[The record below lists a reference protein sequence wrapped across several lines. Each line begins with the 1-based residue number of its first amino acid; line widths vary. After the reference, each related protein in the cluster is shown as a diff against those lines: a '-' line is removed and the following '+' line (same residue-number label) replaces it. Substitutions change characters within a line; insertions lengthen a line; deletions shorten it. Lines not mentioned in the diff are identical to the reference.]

1 MGGFIWGQRPGQV
14 WSTTQM
20 ALHQGKLV
28 LATCTFA
35 NDIRGD
41 LTYTT
46 SAVAE
51 AIRHRLD
58 TGSRRMIY
66 APSSKHDTA
75 GEALPDISI
84 SPSDRSFS
92 LDFPDNREQTERF
105 SIKLKLY
112 QARVLADV
120 LEIMDEGRRL

>member
-1 MGGFIWGQRPGQV
+1 
-14 WSTTQM
+14 M
-20 ALHQGKLV
+20 ALHQGKAV

-41 LTYTT
+41 LRYTT

-58 TGSRRMIY
+58 NGSRRMIY
-66 APSSKHDTA
+66 SPSPKHDPA
-75 GEALPDISI
+75 GEAPPDITI
-84 SPSDRSFS
+84 CPSDRSFS
-92 LDFPDNREQTERF
+92 LEFPDDRERTRLF
-105 SIKLKLY
+105 SVKLKLY

-120 LEIMDEGRRL
+120 PGNHGRRPSTLK

>member
-1 MGGFIWGQRPGQV
+1 MWF
-14 WSTTQM
+14 TTEM
-20 ALHQGKLV
+20 SLHQGELV

-35 NDIRGD
+35 NDIRSD

-58 TGSRRMIY
+58 NGFRRMIY
-66 APSSKHDTA
+66 APSSKHDPA
-75 GEALPDISI
+75 GEALLDITI

-92 LDFPDNREQTERF
+92 LDFPDKQEQTRRF

-112 QARVLADV
+112 QALVLADV
-120 LEIMDEGRRL
+120 LKIMDDGRRL